1 MIMTLSK
8 AGDRRRSAETTKH
21 TAEEK
26 GKKSTYKNRRQ
37 ESGMMIRW

>member
-1 MIMTLSK
+1 MLMTLSK
-8 AGDRRRSAETTKH
+8 AGDRSRSVETTKH